1 MPDLPLPTLQSAFA
15 AARRIVVMSGAGL
28 STECGVPDFR
38 SRGSPW
44 LTHPPIAY
52 ADYLASPTLRNEAW
66 RRKFA
71 LDDTWAGARPGRG
84 HKALAAMVASGHVI
98 GIITQN
104 IDGLHQASGVPAA
117 ALAELH
123 GNGTFAACLSCG
135 MRYELATLRA
145 EFAGSGSIAPCGCG
159 GIIKSA
165 TISFGQ
171 AMPKEPLAR
180 AEAWARGC
188 DLFIVVGSSLL
199 VQPAAS
205 LPLVARQAG
214 ARLAIINREAT
225 PLDPLA
231 DMVLHAEVGP
241 VLSALHV
248 HNQNVPQ
255 NSEKAAVAT
264 IP

>member
-1 MPDLPLPTLQSAFA
+1 MPATSLEALHSAFA
-15 AARRIVVMSGAGL
+15 AARKIVVMSGAGL

-38 SRGSPW
+38 SSGSPW

-71 LDDTWAGARPGRG
+71 LDDTYAGARPGRG

-104 IDGLHQASGVPAA
+104 IDGLHQASGVPAT

-123 GNGTFAACLSCG
+123 GNGTFAACLTCQK
-135 MRYELATLRA
+135 RYELAALRA
-145 EFAGSGSIAPCGCG
+145 AFSTHGAVPACTCG

-171 AMPKEPLAR
+171 AMPRAPLAQ

-205 LPLVARQAG
+205 LPLVAKQAG
-214 ARLAIINREAT
+214 ARLAIINREVT
-225 PLDPLA
+225 PLDTVA

-241 VLSALHV
+241 VLDALHV
-248 HNQNVPQ
+248 HNKNVPQ
-255 NSEKAAVAT
+255 NSDKAAVAT